1 MMMGTLGQYLHDA
14 RLVKN
19 IDLRDAAQQTR
30 ISLQYLRALEDEDFS
45 KLPGEV
51 FVRGFLKNYS
61 RFLNL
66 DESEVMKRYAQ
77 LNPKAQPA
85 ASSAPIAPAPKA
97 EHDVMP
103 VERETPAP
111 KGTPVEPF
119 VWGAVILIVLFVF
132 LFSSLPSRPSK
143 NIIPQKTVPALPA
156 VVSQETATIHGAM
169 PEKLYLEVA
178 ATEDTWLLVRTDDS
192 PQKKAVLKKGESLT
206 WSANQRFVLGYG
218 RTGALKLVLNG
229 AELTVNGTKE
239 AVVRD
244 LVITRSGIQ
253 NQPAPVKQ
261 ARPMKPKPQ
270 PRAEPQVA
278 QPPQPQPQQPQPQV
292 EQKPAVPPP
301 PAPAKAD
308 PLAPLRPPD

>member
-30 ISLQYLRALEDEDFS
+30 ISLQYLKALEDEDFS

-51 FVRGFLKNYS
+51 FVKGFLKNYS
-61 RFLNL
+61 RFLSL

-77 LNPKAQPA
+77 LKPKPQPTP
-85 ASSAPIAPAPKA
+85 SSAPIAPAPNT

-103 VERETPAP
+103 VEHEPRTP

-119 VWGAVILIVLFVF
+119 VWGAVILIVLFGF

-143 NIIPQKTVPALPA
+143 NIPQKAGPALPA

-169 PEKLYLEVA
+169 PEKLYLEVV

-206 WSANQRFVLGYG
+206 WSADQRFVLGYG

-229 AELTVNGTKE
+229 AELTVNGPKE

-244 LVITRSGIQ
+244 LVVTRSGIQ

-278 QPPQPQPQQPQPQV
+278 QPQQPQPQQPQPQV

-308 PLAPLRPPD
+308 PLAPLRPAE

>member
-1 MMMGTLGQYLHDA
+1 MMMGTLGQYLRDA

-30 ISLQYLRALEDEDFS
+30 ISIQYLKALEDEDFS

-51 FVRGFLKNYS
+51 FVKGFLKNYS
-61 RFLNL
+61 RFLCL

-77 LNPKAQPA
+77 LKPNPQPTSSPA
-85 ASSAPIAPAPKA
+85 PVASAPNA
-97 EHDVMP
+97 EHDAMP
-103 VERETPAP
+103 VEREAQTP
-111 KGTPVEPF
+111 KVTPVEPF

-143 NIIPQKTVPALPA
+143 NILQKAVPSLPA
-156 VVSQETATIHGAM
+156 VVSQETTTVHGAI
-169 PEKLYLEVA
+169 PEKLYLEVV

-192 PQKKAVLKKGESLT
+192 PQKKAVLKRGESLT
-206 WSANQRFVLGYG
+206 WSADQRFVLGYG

-229 AELTVNGTKE
+229 AELTVNGPKE

-253 NQPAPVKQ
+253 NQPAPVRQ

-270 PRAEPQVA
+270 PGIEPQVV
-278 QPPQPQPQQPQPQV
+278 QPQQPQPQV
-292 EQKPAVPPP
+292 EQKPAVPQSPP
-301 PAPAKAD
+301 PAPVKAD
-308 PLAPLRPPD
+308 PLAPLRPAE

>member
-30 ISLQYLRALEDEDFS
+30 ISLQYLKALEDEDFS

-51 FVRGFLKNYS
+51 FVKGFLKNYS
-61 RFLNL
+61 RFLSL

-77 LNPKAQPA
+77 LKPKAQPA

-97 EHDVMP
+97 ERDVMP
-103 VERETPAP
+103 VEREAPAP

-143 NIIPQKTVPALPA
+143 NVIPQKTVPALPA
-156 VVSQETATIHGAM
+156 VVSQETATIPGAM

-229 AELTVNGTKE
+229 AELTVNGPKE

-261 ARPMKPKPQ
+261 ARPVKPKPQ
-270 PRAEPQVA
+270 PRAEPQAA
-278 QPPQPQPQQPQPQV
+278 QSPQPQPQV
-292 EQKPAVPPP
+292 EQKPVIPQAPPP
-301 PAPAKAD
+301 PAPAKPD

>member
-1 MMMGTLGQYLHDA
+1 MIMGTLGQYLHDA
-14 RLVKN
+14 RLAKS

-30 ISLQYLRALEDEDFS
+30 ISHQYLKALEEEDFS

-51 FVRGFLKNYS
+51 FVKGFLKNYS

-77 LNPKAQPA
+77 LKPKPQA
-85 ASSAPIAPAPKA
+85 ASSSAPAPSA
-97 EHDVMP
+97 STDRAIMP
-103 VERETPAP
+103 AEREAQ

-132 LFSSLPSRPSK
+132 LFSSLPTRTSK
-143 NIIPQKTVPALPA
+143 NVPQKAVPAAPD
-156 VVSQETATIHGAM
+156 VVSRETATAAPVIVQ
-169 PEKLYLEVA
+169 EKLYLEVVA
-178 ATEDTWLLVRTDDS
+178 IEDTWLLVRTDDS

-206 WSANQRFVLGYG
+206 WSADQRFVLGYG
-218 RTGALKLVLNG
+218 RTGALKLSLNG
-229 AELTVNGTKE
+229 VELTVNGPKE

-244 LVITRSGIQ
+244 LVITRNGIQ

-261 ARPMKPKPQ
+261 AKPMPVKPKTQPAIDPPQ
-270 PRAEPQVA
+270 QA
-278 QPPQPQPQQPQPQV
+278 QPQQPQV
-292 EQKPAVPPP
+292 EQKPAAPLAPPP

-308 PLAPLRPPD
+308 PLAPLRGQN